1 MAGSSTAQGA
11 ISGAAS
17 GASMGSFA
25 GPWGMAIGAVAGG
38 VLGGIMGS
46 KKKKMKTPDFANA
59 SVYGYDMNGN
69 LVTKASYTRDA
80 NGQYSLKM
88 GELSGAEK
96 AMRSNLSANIANLIN
111 TVGTSPD
118 AFVRYAKELS
128 ASYTAQGQRQ
138 LDEQLTK
145 RQQALDESLARRGL
159 SGSRAAADLT
169 SELQGQR
176 LDAEQNL
183 FDAAQRYGFNIQSAL
198 QQQAGSALSL
208 LGGYQ
213 GQLTSQ
219 DMSYLQQ
226 ALKAH
231 EQGQAYENM
240 KVGIANQNIASENAG
255 WDSVFQ
261 SMSDAGSLLGYKF
274 GQKGNASLGGS
285 YKNLSDGLSQNIMNT
300 AQEQAPWSSFNVS
313 DVLAKR

>member
-1 MAGSSTAQGA
+1 MADKAGAAQGA
-11 ISGAAS
+11 ISGGLS
-17 GASMGSFA
+17 GAQIGASIG
-25 GPWGMAIGAVAGG
+25 GPWGAAIGGVAGAIG
-38 VLGGIMGS
+38 GGIIGG
-46 KKKKMKTPDFANA
+46 KKKKMKTPNFANA

-69 LVTKASYTRDA
+69 LVQKASYTRDA

-198 QQQAGSALSL
+198 QQQAGSALGQL
-208 LGGYQ
+208 TGYQ
-213 GQLTSQ
+213 GQLQGQ
-219 DMSYLQQ
+219 DMSYLTQ
-226 ALKAH
+226 ALEAH
-231 EQGQAYENM
+231 KQGQAYENEL
-240 KVGIANQNIASENAG
+240 VGYLNKNIAEENAG
-255 WDSVFQ
+255 WQ
-261 SMSDAGSLLGYKF
+261 NLLGGFNELGSVAGKYNQSNDTFSQSNFGNTFLGKIF
-274 GQKGNASLGGS
+274 GGGSGGGQKSV
-285 YKNLSDGLSQNIMNT
+285 T
-300 AQEQAPWSSFNVS
+300 AMDTPEWSN
-313 DVLAKR
+313 RY